1 MCGRETANVPQSELA
16 GGDFLRVQKKFERG
30 CYRENMLPFI
40 TKASLS
46 PCLILPRSDR
56 CFAEVL
62 ALLGISSSLLT
73 DLKEIAVE
81 TQQCASCA
89 AFVLTQ

>member
-1 MCGRETANVPQSELA
+1 MWEGNCKCATELA

-40 TKASLS
+40 TEASLS
-46 PCLILPRSDR
+46 SCLVLLGSDR
-56 CFAEVL
+56 HFAEVL
-62 ALLGISSSLLT
+62 ALLGISSSLLS

-81 TQQCASCA
+81 TQQRASCA